1 MMETIKPTQYLGIW
15 MNHSTA
21 HLMEYTRDSMESE
34 SRELSELG
42 IEEFVNKKLIRVSDL
57 TDPF

>member
-1 MMETIKPTQYLGIW
+1 METIKPTQYLGIW

-34 SRELSELG
+34 SRTLSELG
-42 IEEFVNKKLIRVSDL
+42 I
-57 TDPF
+57 

>member
-1 MMETIKPTQYLGIW
+1 METIKPTQYLGIW
-15 MNHSTA
+15 MNYSTA